1 MLTPDYFYGKSD
13 KLIEMYQ
20 ELEDW
25 IISDIAMRLIKS
37 GEMSGTTDRELWKLQ
52 QMGLHH
58 TEIVKRIS
66 QMTGKS
72 RDEVRRLLRDSVM
85 TSFSDDAEVLKRL
98 GDVQTPLQ
106 NNAAIMAMNAEMMK
120 TFGELNN
127 LTRTTILQT
136 QRDLLNMLNE
146 VDYRVASGMQSY
158 SSAIC
163 EVLDRYAQSGV
174 VIDYPTGARR
184 SLEAAVRCCVVTS
197 MNQTA
202 AQVTNQYIAQKGI
215 EYVLVSAHMGAR
227 HSKKFPDGIPS
238 HDHWQGKVYKI
249 VGSDKDTPNLLDAT
263 GYTVDPKTGQGRVV
277 DPLGLHG
284 YNCRHSHKPWDKSL
298 RNPYVDADGNPK
310 INVHESQELYEK
322 QQQQRSMERAIRQT
336 KRELLAKQ
344 AELSGIAETDVKDM
358 LQPQYDKLAYKLW
371 MQNQKYKQFCADNEL
386 QTQAD
391 RIKVAGFKKKQ
402 SAVANGRATAY
413 SNSVKTPME
422 KAKNVG
428 YTKRTKEEFEQTA
441 RQIKEEITQYSD
453 RPSKWSGNIVID
465 NSLIED
471 ETIGRKEWSCN
482 ISLVSTADDG
492 VVWHEMLHSCS
503 VSHYNSDV
511 YSANEYIEEATV
523 EWLKQQICKE
533 KDIINTYAYEDKT
546 LVLQALNESF
556 SFGTDMEF
564 AKEIFNIPLPE
575 RYQWLENMVD
585 EHLRQA
591 GASFEDYNDVMGFV
605 QRLKGGR
612 NGRY

>member
-1 MLTPDYFYGKSD
+1 MLTPDFFYGKSD

-66 QMTGKS
+66 KMTGKS

-127 LTRTTILQT
+127 LTRTTMLQT

-263 GYTVDPKTGQGRVV
+263 GYTIDPKTGQGRVV

-358 LQPQYDKLAYKLW
+358 LQPQYDKLAYKLRI
-371 MQNQKYKQFCADNEL
+371 QNQQYKQFCADNGL

-391 RIKVAGFKKKQ
+391 RIKVAGFKRTQASK
-402 SAVANGRATAY
+402 ANGRATAY
-413 SNSVKTPME
+413 SNSVKVPME

-428 YTKRTKEEFEQTA
+428 YTKRTREEFEQTA
-441 RQIKEEITQYSD
+441 QQIKNEITQYSD
-453 RPSKWSGNIVID
+453 RPSKWSGNIIVD
-465 NSLIED
+465 NLMMSGGTL
-471 ETIGRKEWSCN
+471 GAKEWSCD
-482 ISLVSTADDG
+482 ISLIDTADDG
-492 VVWHEMLHSCS
+492 TIWHEMLHSCS
-503 VSHYNSDV
+503 CSYYRHEV
-511 YSANEYIEEATV
+511 YDANEYIEETSV

-533 KDIINTYAYEDKT
+533 KNIANSYAYEDKT
-546 LVLQALNESF
+546 IVLQSLNDSF
-556 SFGTDMEF
+556 LFGTDMEF
-564 AKEIFNIPLPE
+564 AKELYNVPLPE
-575 RYQWLENMVD
+575 RYQWLKNRVD
-585 EHLRQA
+585 EYLKRA
-591 GASFEDYNDVMGFV
+591 GASNKDYEDVMNFV
-605 QRLKGGR
+605 ERLKGGS
-612 NGRY
+612 NGRH

>member
-37 GEMSGTTDRELWKLQ
+37 GKMSGTTDRELWKLQ

-66 QMTGKS
+66 QITGKS

-98 GDVQTPLQ
+98 GDIQTPLQ

-127 LTRTTILQT
+127 LTRTTMLQT

-158 SSAIC
+158 NSAIC

>member
-37 GEMSGTTDRELWKLQ
+37 GKMSGTTDRELWKLQ

-66 QMTGKS
+66 QITGKS

-98 GDVQTPLQ
+98 GDIQTPLQ

-127 LTRTTILQT
+127 LTRTTMLQT

-158 SSAIC
+158 NSAIC

-503 VSHYNSDV
+503 ASHYNSDV

-575 RYQWLENMVD
+575 RYQWLENRVD

>member
-1 MLTPDYFYGKSD
+1 MLTPDFFYGKSD

-66 QMTGKS
+66 KMTGKS

-127 LTRTTILQT
+127 LTRTTMLQT

-336 KRELLAKQ
+336 KRELLTKQ

-358 LQPQYDKLAYKLW
+358 LQPQYDKLAYKLRI
-371 MQNQKYKQFCADNEL
+371 QNQQYKQFCADNGL

-391 RIKVAGFKKKQ
+391 RIKVAGFKEKQ

-413 SNSVKTPME
+413 SNSVKVPME

-428 YTKRTKEEFEQTA
+428 YTKRTREEFEQTA
-441 RQIKEEITQYSD
+441 QQIKNEITQYSD
-453 RPSKWSGNIVID
+453 RPSKWSGNIKVD
-465 NSLIED
+465 NTLIE
-471 ETIGRKEWSCN
+471 EQTLGRKEWSCD
-482 ISLVSTADDG
+482 ISLVDTVDDG

-503 VSHYNSDV
+503 ASYYKPEV

-523 EWLKQQICKE
+523 EWLKQQICTE
-533 KDIINTYAYEDKT
+533 KNIINLPAYEDKT
-546 LVLQALNESF
+546 IVLQTLNESF
-556 SFGTDMEF
+556 LFGTDMEF
-564 AKEIFNIPLPE
+564 AKEIFNVPLPE
-575 RYQWLENMVD
+575 RYQWLE
-585 EHLRQA
+585 
-591 GASFEDYNDVMGFV
+591 
-605 QRLKGGR
+605 KIGR
-612 NGRY
+612 AHV

>member
-66 QMTGKS
+66 KMTGKS

-127 LTRTTILQT
+127 LTRTTMLQT

-358 LQPQYDKLAYKLW
+358 LQPQYDKLAYKLRI
-371 MQNQKYKQFCADNEL
+371 QNQQYKQFCADNGL

-391 RIKVAGFKKKQ
+391 RIKVAGFKRAQ
-402 SAVANGRATAY
+402 SAKANGRAMAY
-413 SNSVKTPME
+413 SNSVKVPME

-428 YTKRTKEEFEQTA
+428 YTKRTKKELEQTA
-441 RQIKEEITQYSD
+441 RQIKDEITQYSD
-453 RPSKWSGNIVID
+453 RPSKWSGNIIVD
-465 NSLIED
+465 NLMMSGGTL
-471 ETIGRKEWSCN
+471 GAKEWSCD
-482 ISLVSTADDG
+482 ISLIDTADDG
-492 VVWHEMLHSCS
+492 TIWHEMLHSCS
-503 VSHYNSDV
+503 CSYYRHEV
-511 YSANEYIEEATV
+511 YDANEYIEETSV

-533 KDIINTYAYEDKT
+533 KNIVNSYAYEDKT
-546 LVLQALNESF
+546 IVLQSLNDSF
-556 SFGTDMEF
+556 LFGTDMEF
-564 AKEIFNIPLPE
+564 AKELYNVPLPE
-575 RYQWLENMVD
+575 RYQWLKNRVD
-585 EHLRQA
+585 EYLKRA
-591 GASFEDYNDVMGFV
+591 GASNKDYEDVMNFV
-605 QRLKGGR
+605 ERLKGGS
-612 NGRY
+612 NGRH

>member
-1 MLTPDYFYGKSD
+1 MLTPDFFYGKSD

-66 QMTGKS
+66 KMTGKS

-127 LTRTTILQT
+127 LTRTTMLQT

-358 LQPQYDKLAYKLW
+358 LQPQYDKLAYKLRI
-371 MQNQKYKQFCADNEL
+371 QNQQYKQFCADNGL

-413 SNSVKTPME
+413 SNSVKVPME

-428 YTKRTKEEFEQTA
+428 YTKRTREEFEQTA
-441 RQIKEEITQYSD
+441 QQIKNEITQYSD
-453 RPSKWSGNIVID
+453 RPSKWSGNIIVD
-465 NSLIED
+465 NLMMSGGTL
-471 ETIGRKEWSCN
+471 GAKEWSCD
-482 ISLVSTADDG
+482 ISLIDTVDDG
-492 VVWHEMLHSCS
+492 TIWHEMLHSCS
-503 VSHYNSDV
+503 CSYYRHEV
-511 YSANEYIEEATV
+511 YDANEYIEETSV

-533 KDIINTYAYEDKT
+533 KNIANSYAYEDKT
-546 LVLQALNESF
+546 IVLQSLNDSF
-556 SFGTDMEF
+556 LFGTDMEF
-564 AKEIFNIPLPE
+564 AKELYNVPLPE
-575 RYQWLENMVD
+575 RYQWLKNRVD
-585 EHLRQA
+585 EYLKRA
-591 GASFEDYNDVMGFV
+591 GASNKDYEDVMNFV
-605 QRLKGGR
+605 ERLKGGS
-612 NGRY
+612 NGRH